1 MAAGYQWPTEEDPAS
16 RLGGRDGRSHI
27 LGDIVV
33 QMEGGPG
40 SEQLVEALEE
50 ADTRLR
56 EAESQHLG
64 IVQLAELF
72 LGHYES
78 MDDYM
83 LVDHAMY
90 ARDINAPLPSW
101 ATRKLTPGCV
111 VCSAR
116 KHSSPNQRKAV
127 VRRLRCLRAQR
138 PAS

>member
-1 MAAGYQWPTEEDPAS
+1 MAAEVAAGYQWPTEEDPLHPDLVTAMAEAN
-16 RLGGRDGRSHI
+16 I

-72 LGHYES
+72 LGHYENI
-78 MDDYM
+78 DDYM

-90 ARDINAPLPSW
+90 ARDINALL
-101 ATRKLTPGCV
+101 AKLGNEE
-111 VCSAR
+111 AD
-116 KHSSPNQRKAV
+116 AGL
-127 VRRLRCLRAQR
+127 RRVLRSQALLAKPAQSGGA
-138 PAS
+138 PF